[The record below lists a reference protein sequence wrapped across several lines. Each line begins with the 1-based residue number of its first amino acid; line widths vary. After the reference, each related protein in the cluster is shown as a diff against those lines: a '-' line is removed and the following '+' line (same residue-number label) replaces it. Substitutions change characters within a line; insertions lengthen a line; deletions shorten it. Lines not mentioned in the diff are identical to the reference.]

1 MVIQPMVIITKEKI
15 DTEVASM
22 STTQKIYLGRRT
34 RDGLIIPDPGLCSDI
49 PPMER
54 ACPSGQSEPTAH
66 GTFGIAFEV
75 DGGHPPILEIYGE
88 ECALGHI
95 KRKDR
100 LPRPRELLLQNN
112 LRHPDAGG
120 HGNL

>member
-1 MVIQPMVIITKEKI
+1 MR
-15 DTEVASM
+15 
-22 STTQKIYLGRRT
+22 TTQKIYLGRRT

-100 LPRPRELLLQNN
+100 Y
-112 LRHPDAGG
+112 PDHVNFSSKTIYAIQMTGG